1 MSYDPKSPEMRRRRF
16 RPIPVRMLVPNVITL
31 LAICAGLT
39 AIRLSTEGRM
49 ELAVAAIVF
58 AAVLDGIDGR
68 VARMIKGQS
77 KFGAELDSLADFVNF
92 GVAPGLI
99 LYFWQL
105 HELNNGGW
113 IAAMVFAISG
123 GLRLARFNATMD
135 DPNKPAFAAN
145 FFTGV
150 PAPAGA
156 ITVLL
161 PIYLAFLGL
170 PRPPATLTA
179 LYTLLIAFLMVS
191 RLPVFS
197 GKTVRMRVP
206 PEMVL
211 PVFVSVIFF
220 IALLIGYPWHI
231 LSALHGAVPLE
242 PAARDGSRIATMS
255 ARPPRRRCAGWR
267 ALRRLRRRRWLRG
280 PRTGAGQSARPAELS
295 GRTNRW
301 TSWVRSRC
309 RLYGLTEVRPFE
321 KWPTQKSGENAVTES
336 ATAPLP
342 AALLE
347 ALARYDTPTIC
358 NAMEVVA
365 PERRLIGYTTKP
377 LVCPFPDLPP
387 MVGYARTVTIRSVL
401 KSGSAGR
408 RAGQAPHRILRIC
421 RHRPRPAHHASS
433 RISTAPTSA
442 MARSGARSKATCTR
456 RSAASASSPTDRSAT
471 SRNGRRVSRR
481 WPARSARRMPGFTPK
496 ASAARFASP
505 E

>member
-1 MSYDPKSPEMRRRRF
+1 MAEQASACYIAAMQMPLDPKYPERRRRF

-58 AAVLDGIDGR
+58 AAILDGLDGR

-105 HELNNGGW
+105 HDLNNVGW
-113 IAAMVFAISG
+113 IASMIFAISG

-161 PIYLAFLGL
+161 PIYLAFLGM
-170 PRPPATLTA
+170 PTPPAWLTM
-179 LYTLLIAFLMVS
+179 LYTLLIAILMVS

-197 GKTVRMRVP
+197 GKTIRMRVP

-211 PVFVSVIFF
+211 PVFVAVVFF

-231 LSALHGAVPLE
+231 LSACTVLYLLSLPAGWKSYRDHERRAAAQAATPVDVVASE
-242 PAARDGSRIATMS
+242 PAPPLAQATS
-255 ARPPRRRCAGWR
+255 DPH
-267 ALRRLRRRRWLRG
+267 
-280 PRTGAGQSARPAELS
+280 QDDRPA
-295 GRTNRW
+295 
-301 TSWVRSRC
+301 
-309 RLYGLTEVRPFE
+309 RL
-321 KWPTQKSGENAVTES
+321 N
-336 ATAPLP
+336 
-342 AALLE
+342 
-347 ALARYDTPTIC
+347 
-358 NAMEVVA
+358 
-365 PERRLIGYTTKP
+365 
-377 LVCPFPDLPP
+377 
-387 MVGYARTVTIRSVL
+387 
-401 KSGSAGR
+401 
-408 RAGQAPHRILRIC
+408 
-421 RHRPRPAHHASS
+421 
-433 RISTAPTSA
+433 
-442 MARSGARSKATCTR
+442 
-456 RSAASASSPTDRSAT
+456 
-471 SRNGRRVSRR
+471 
-481 WPARSARRMPGFTPK
+481 
-496 ASAARFASP
+496 
-505 E
+505 

>member
-1 MSYDPKSPEMRRRRF
+1 MHYDQTPPEMPRRRF
-16 RPIPVRMLVPNVITL
+16 GPIPVRMLVPNVITL

-105 HELNNGGW
+105 HDLNNVGW

-161 PIYLAFLGL
+161 PVYMGFLGA
-170 PRPPATLTA
+170 PTPPAVLTA

-191 RLPVFS
+191 RVPVFS
-197 GKTVRMRVP
+197 GKAVRLRVA

-211 PVFVSVIFF
+211 PVFVSVVLF

-231 LSALHGAVPLE
+231 LSAGSVLYLLSLPLGWRSYRDHKRTAAAQAPE
-242 PAARDGSRIATMS
+242 PAS
-255 ARPPRRRCAGWR
+255 PP
-267 ALRRLRRRRWLRG
+267 
-280 PRTGAGQSARPAELS
+280 S
-295 GRTNRW
+295 
-301 TSWVRSRC
+301 
-309 RLYGLTEVRPFE
+309 
-321 KWPTQKSGENAVTES
+321 KKPT
-336 ATAPLP
+336 L
-342 AALLE
+342 
-347 ALARYDTPTIC
+347 
-358 NAMEVVA
+358 VV
-365 PERRLIGYTTKP
+365 PE
-377 LVCPFPDLPP
+377 
-387 MVGYARTVTIRSVL
+387 
-401 KSGSAGR
+401 
-408 RAGQAPHRILRIC
+408 
-421 RHRPRPAHHASS
+421 
-433 RISTAPTSA
+433 
-442 MARSGARSKATCTR
+442 
-456 RSAASASSPTDRSAT
+456 AASQDDRPTRL
-471 SRNGRRVSRR
+471 N
-481 WPARSARRMPGFTPK
+481 
-496 ASAARFASP
+496 
-505 E
+505 

>member
-1 MSYDPKSPEMRRRRF
+1 MPMPVDPKYPEMRRRRF

-58 AAVLDGIDGR
+58 AAVLDGVDGR

-156 ITVLL
+156 ILALL

-170 PRPPATLTA
+170 PRPPAMLTA

-197 GKTVRMRVP
+197 GKTIRMRVP

-211 PVFVSVIFF
+211 PVFVSVVFF

-231 LSALHGAVPLE
+231 LSA
-242 PAARDGSRIATMS
+242 GSVLYLLS
-255 ARPPRRRCAGWR
+255 LPAGWKSYR
-267 ALRRLRRRRWLRG
+267 DHQRKAAA
-280 PRTGAGQSARPAELS
+280 PVAAPANVVPTHPAPPFAPVSEPDQEDRPA
-295 GRTNRW
+295 
-301 TSWVRSRC
+301 
-309 RLYGLTEVRPFE
+309 RL
-321 KWPTQKSGENAVTES
+321 N
-336 ATAPLP
+336 
-342 AALLE
+342 
-347 ALARYDTPTIC
+347 
-358 NAMEVVA
+358 
-365 PERRLIGYTTKP
+365 
-377 LVCPFPDLPP
+377 
-387 MVGYARTVTIRSVL
+387 
-401 KSGSAGR
+401 
-408 RAGQAPHRILRIC
+408 
-421 RHRPRPAHHASS
+421 
-433 RISTAPTSA
+433 
-442 MARSGARSKATCTR
+442 
-456 RSAASASSPTDRSAT
+456 
-471 SRNGRRVSRR
+471 
-481 WPARSARRMPGFTPK
+481 
-496 ASAARFASP
+496 
-505 E
+505 